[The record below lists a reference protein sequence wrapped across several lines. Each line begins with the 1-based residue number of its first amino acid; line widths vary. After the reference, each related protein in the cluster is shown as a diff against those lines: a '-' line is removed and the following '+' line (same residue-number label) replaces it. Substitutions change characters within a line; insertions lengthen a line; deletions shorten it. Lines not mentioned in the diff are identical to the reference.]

1 MTYIAHL
8 KLLLFFLP
16 PTAFSANSQIAADV
30 FEWSCPE
37 KLFQYLGED
46 CTKGWEDLT
55 WGVWGI
61 NCTDRLFIFIITF
74 GVSGFQ
80 CLNSNLVFFRAF
92 CVGKSSFYV
101 YRFFVCVRVWMWS
114 LWAIRTCFL
123 SSCCSVVAVS
133 CLTAKPIGLAC
144 SIITGLQ
151 RTDQDCIFFF
161 HPSVVCIFLVNTF

>member
-8 KLLLFFLP
+8 KLLLFFLS

-55 WGVWGI
+55 WGVWGDKLHI
-61 NCTDRLFIFIITF
+61 QTLYFHYYFWCQRL
-74 GVSGFQ
+74 S
-80 CLNSNLVFFRAF
+80 NSNLVFFRAF

-161 HPSVVCIFLVNTF
+161 ILQWCVYFW